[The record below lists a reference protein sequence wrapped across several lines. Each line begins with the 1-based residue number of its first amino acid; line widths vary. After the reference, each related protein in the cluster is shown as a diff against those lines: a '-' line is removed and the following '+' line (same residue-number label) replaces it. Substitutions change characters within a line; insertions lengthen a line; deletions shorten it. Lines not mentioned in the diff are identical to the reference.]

1 MRIRTVTLVG
11 AGAAS
16 AAAFAAAAAPVAN
29 TAVTLTGAAAS
40 ISPPR
45 EVTLTSS
52 GDVSGVQ
59 FTVRGLDRRG
69 NPFTEIVQG
78 PGAATTIQ
86 LRGVYSS
93 IVSITPNASDA
104 DTVSFG
110 SPQRVVSPWFLTDTT
125 RAAEAIPI
133 GKIQALQPDPPAVF
147 AAGIVELSE
156 QNAARLYGE
165 QAQAETT
172 TLALATIGSTVA
184 PQGAWFRIV
193 NTQAAG
199 TLKVA
204 IARPSH

>member
-29 TAVTLTGAAAS
+29 TPVTLTGAAAS
-40 ISPPR
+40 ISPAR

-78 PGAATTIQ
+78 PNAATTIK
-86 LRGVYSS
+86 LNGVYSS
-93 IVSITPNASDA
+93 IVSITPSASDA

-110 SPQRVVSPWFLTDTT
+110 SPQRVVSPWFINDTT
-125 RAAEAIPI
+125 RAAETIPTA
-133 GKIQALQPDPPAVF
+133 KVQALNPDPPAAF
-147 AAGIVELSE
+147 AAGIIEMTE

-172 TLALATIGSTVA
+172 TIALAAAGATGA
-184 PQGAWFRIV
+184 PQAAWFRLV

-199 TLKVA
+199 TLKAA
-204 IARPSH
+204 IARPSF

>member
-16 AAAFAAAAAPVAN
+16 AAAFVAAAAPAAGVPM
-29 TAVTLTGAAAS
+29 TLTGAAAA

-45 EVTLTSS
+45 ELTLTSS
-52 GDVSGVQ
+52 GDVSGVT
-59 FTVRGLDRRG
+59 FTLIGKDRRG
-69 NPFTEIVQG
+69 NPFTEIFQG
-78 PGAATTIQ
+78 PGAASTVQ

-93 IVSITPNASDA
+93 ITSITPNATDA

-110 SPQRVVSPWFLTDTT
+110 FPQRVTSPWFLNDTT
-125 RAAEAIPI
+125 RATDIVPT
-133 GKIQALQPDPPAVF
+133 GKIQALQPDAPAVF
-147 AAGIVELSE
+147 AAGIIEISE

-165 QAQAETT
+165 QAQAETV
-172 TLALATIGSTVA
+172 TLALATAGATA
-184 PQGAWFRIV
+184 NPQGAWWRLV

-204 IARPSH
+204 ASRPSF